1 MDEQKINEIKNK
13 MKPEGTPGESEQTAP
28 LSAPI
33 EAIETAPKKNLTGEA
48 PASVASPIGI
58 EMETAAPTA
67 PAAVSPLTTGYSVP
81 MTPPVEALPLVEGLD
96 AEREMRRISRRSFL
110 WAGGAIVGVLSGR
123 HWLNSRSQDN
133 GIPWPLRRSLEINEQ
148 INRDY
153 FQTARLSPTFPRAR
167 AVEPRPNGEYGL
179 DSDVDPDWTLSLAG
193 LPDTDQP
200 TMISLDDIKKMPK
213 TEIVTEL
220 KCIEGWS
227 VVVQWAG
234 VRFADFLAHYW
245 PKEHPLSELPAY
257 VAMETPD
264 GAYYVGL
271 DKASAMHPQTLLCYE
286 MNGAA
291 LTDEHG
297 APLRLAIPVKYG
309 IKNIKRI
316 GTIRLTDARP
326 KDYWAEQGYDW
337 YAGH

>member
-1 MDEQKINEIKNK
+1 MEEPENQGTENREQ
-13 MKPEGTPGESEQTAP
+13 GTGEKENVASGAEVIAAPPSGAEASAVAAPSALAAGYPVPQEQT
-28 LSAPI
+28 
-33 EAIETAPKKNLTGEA
+33 ETVDVLTGNA
-48 PASVASPIGI
+48 
-58 EMETAAPTA
+58 
-67 PAAVSPLTTGYSVP
+67 
-81 MTPPVEALPLVEGLD
+81 

-110 WAGGAIVGVLSGR
+110 WAGVAIAGVLGGR
-123 HWLNSRSQDN
+123 HWLNSRSQID
-133 GIPWPLRRSLEINEQ
+133 GVAWPLRRVLEINEQ
-148 INRDY
+148 ITRDY
-153 FQTARLSPTFPRAR
+153 FQTARLSPTFPRAM
-167 AVEPRPNGEYGL
+167 ASFPKPNGEYGL
-179 DSDVDPDWTLSLAG
+179 DGDVDPEWSLSLVG
-193 LPDTDQP
+193 LPDAEKP
-200 TMISLDDIKKMPK
+200 LMVSLDDLKKLPR
-213 TEIVTEL
+213 TEMVTEL

-227 VVVQWAG
+227 KIVQWAG
-234 VRFADFLAHYW
+234 VRFADVIAHYW
-245 PKEHPLSELPAY
+245 PVADHPLSELPQY
-257 VAMETPD
+257 VAIETPD